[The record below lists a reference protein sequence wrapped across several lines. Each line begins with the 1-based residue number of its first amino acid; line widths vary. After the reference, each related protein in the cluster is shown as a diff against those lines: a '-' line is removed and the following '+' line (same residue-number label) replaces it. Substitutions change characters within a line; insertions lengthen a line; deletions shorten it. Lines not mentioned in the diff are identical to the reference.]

1 MQRLFSMLAVVSL
14 ALFVMNCS
22 GGEKTAK
29 KPPVKSA
36 AKPKAEAQKAAEP
49 AKEEAPAEPA
59 GEPGN
64 IKVTVNFEG
73 TAPKMEPLSRKQDPF
88 CAKTKMNAE
97 NVLVNDNN
105 TLRNVVVKLT
115 KGVRGK
121 FDTPAEPA
129 VLDQQACMYRPRV
142 LTMMAGQTLQ
152 IKNSDTTLH
161 NVHTYQG
168 EAKKTVFN
176 TAMPPNAKALE
187 KTFSDGNEIITF
199 RCDVH
204 PWMAGFVYV
213 GDHPFHG
220 VTSTDGTV
228 TLSNV
233 PAKKYTLE
241 TWHEKYGFQKTEV
254 VVEAGKTA
262 EVTIGYKA
270 DQAS

>member
-1 MQRLFSMLAVVSL
+1 MEKPMQRLFSMLALSCL
-14 ALFVMNCS
+14 TLFVLNCS
-22 GGEKTAK
+22 DGEKTAK

-36 AKPKAEAQKAAEP
+36 AKPEAKAPIKA
-49 AKEEAPAEPA
+49 EAPAEPA

-64 IKVTVNFEG
+64 IKITVNFAG
-73 TAPKMEPLSRKQDPF
+73 TAPKMEAINRKQDPF
-88 CAKTKMNAE
+88 CAKTAMNAE
-97 NVLVNDNN
+97 TVLVNDNN
-105 TLRNVVVKLT
+105 TLRNAVVKLG

-121 FDTPAEPA
+121 FETPKEAA
-129 VLDQQACMYRPRV
+129 VIDQQACMYRPRV
-142 LTMMAGQTLQ
+142 LSMMAGQTLQ

-176 TAMPPNAKALE
+176 TAMPPNAKTLE
-187 KTFSDGNEIITF
+187 KTFADGDEIITF

-204 PWMAGFVYV
+204 PWMTGFVYV
-213 GDHPFHG
+213 SDHPFHG
-220 VTSTDGTV
+220 ITGTDGTV

-241 TWHEKYGFQKTEV
+241 TWHEKYGFQKTDV
-254 VVEAGKTA
+254 VVEAGKTV
-262 EVTIGYKA
+262 EVSVGYKA